1 MNEYRIAVVAD
12 RMKWLAE
19 RAGSGDATA
28 CADVPWL
35 ARELAAALAAPE
47 DPRLT
52 TIGGGRVVER
62 VGDEFQLRGADGTLV
77 DSWHVASALGR
88 ELVAATE
95 TRADRVEGVL
105 RSWGVR

>member
-1 MNEYRIAVVAD
+1 VNEYRVAVVAD

-19 RAGSGDATA
+19 RVKGGDTTA
-28 CADVPWL
+28 CVDVPWL
-35 ARELAAALAAPE
+35 AAELSAALAAPE

-52 TIGGGRVVER
+52 TIGGGRVVEK
-62 VGDEFQLRGADGTLV
+62 VGDEFHLRAPDGTLV

-88 ELVAATE
+88 ELIAATE